1 MTQESNVC
9 ELKELEDAVK
19 INIQVAQR
27 KSLFLEGFHKN
38 FAYFFDL
45 KSLKQV

>member
-1 MTQESNVC
+1 VC
-9 ELKELEDAVK
+9 EVKQLEYTVK
-19 INIQVAQR
+19 INIQVAQQ